1 MTLIVLSCGLFGVGL
16 FGVLARRDTITLL
29 ASVEVML
36 GGPLLLLVGLGG
48 AARQDQGIVATVQA
62 AHIEGIAL
70 LLLVVAAAEA
80 AVGLALLVAVA
91 RKTRTTALEDLREVK
106 G

>member
-1 MTLIVLSCGLFGVGL
+1 MTLIVLSCALFGIGL
-16 FGVLARRDTITLL
+16 FGVLARRDTVAIL
-29 ASVEVML
+29 ASIEVML

-48 AARQDQGIVATVQA
+48 AARTNVGAVAARQA
-62 AHIEGIAL
+62 VHIEGIAL

-91 RKTRTTALEDLREVK
+91 RTTRSTSLEDLREVK

>member
-1 MTLIVLSCGLFGVGL
+1 MMLIVLSCALFAIGL
-16 FGVLARRDTITLL
+16 FGVLARRDTVAIL

-36 GGPLLLLVGLGG
+36 GGPLLLLVGLAG
-48 AARQDQGIVATVQA
+48 AARTGTGAVAAGQA
-62 AHIEGIAL
+62 VHLEGIAL

-91 RKTRTTALEDLREVK
+91 RTTHSTSLEDLQEVK

>member
-1 MTLIVLSCGLFGVGL
+1 MTLLVLACGLFGIGL
-16 FGVLARRDTITLL
+16 FGVLARRDTVAIL

-48 AARQDQGIVATVQA
+48 AGRKAVGAAAASQA
-62 AHIEGIAL
+62 VHIEGIAL
-70 LLLVVAAAEA
+70 LILVVAAAEA
-80 AVGLALLVAVA
+80 AVGLALLVAIA
-91 RKTRTTALEDLREVK
+91 RRTRSTALEDLQEVK

>member
-1 MTLIVLSCGLFGVGL
+1 MTLIVLACGLFGIGL
-16 FGVLARRDTITLL
+16 FGVLARRDTVALL

-48 AARQDQGIVATVQA
+48 AARTVTGAQA
-62 AHIEGIAL
+62 GAQAVHIEGIAL
-70 LLLVVAAAEA
+70 LLLVVVAAEA

-91 RKTRTTALEDLREVK
+91 RRTRTTALEDLREVK

>member
-1 MTLIVLSCGLFGVGL
+1 MMLIVLSCALFGIGL
-16 FGVLARRDTITLL
+16 FGVLARRDTIAIL

-36 GGPLLLLVGLGG
+36 GGPLLLLVGLAGAARTGGG
-48 AARQDQGIVATVQA
+48 AAAVGQA
-62 AHIEGIAL
+62 VHIEGIVL

-91 RKTRTTALEDLREVK
+91 RTTHTTSLEDLREVK